1 MCCHRERST
10 VGMNM
15 TSGAVMMT
23 ECNPQAVR
31 TREIP
36 LSVDH
41 YDGSMAHI
49 WNTGIREVH
58 VQCVGLSGA
67 LCTRGS
73 TSA

>member
-1 MCCHRERST
+1 
-10 VGMNM
+10 M
-15 TSGAVMMT
+15 TSGAVMVT

-36 LSVDH
+36 ISVDD
-41 YDGSMAHI
+41 YDVFMEHI
-49 WNTGIREVH
+49 RNTGIREVH

-67 LCTRGS
+67 LCTHGS

>member
-1 MCCHRERST
+1 
-10 VGMNM
+10 M

-31 TREIP
+31 TREGPI
-36 LSVDH
+36 SVDD
-41 YDGSMAHI
+41 YDALMAHI
-49 WNTGIREVH
+49 RNTGIKDVH